1 MQISA
6 RRLAE
11 YTAALN
17 AQQRAAF
24 DFMQTAMRSFYELN
38 GGMVER
44 DLMREFAEQTLY
56 TCMGK
61 FGDQAAAVACSAYDA
76 TMSELGMDVPPSVI
90 SNDVSERYVKAT
102 VESLI
107 GGDFDSLASGLA
119 NKAYASV
126 GRAANRTT
134 IANAERDYS
143 KGVRYARVPTGK
155 ETCGFCLMLASRGFD
170 YKSRKSAGD
179 MGFGFNRFHEHCDC
193 RVVAGDASTTVEG
206 YDPDWLYAAYL
217 DARAT
222 VGPQRIRDEMRG
234 QKAEAVN
241 KRIADAICNEI
252 NMRTRGWSWDG
263 EAAASDGGEHSRFTD
278 ALAAHGLASS
288 MTTREGAPL
297 RMNGLSWGMA
307 DAGTDVGGS
316 ISRLRQERMDGGT
329 STSGHYVLLVDG
341 IKDAERSALASLHE
355 GETAI
360 LIDPNDIDTSTGLTP
375 MRRLTR

>member
-1 MQISA
+1 MRISA
-6 RRLAE
+6 SRLAE

-24 DFMQTAMRSFYELN
+24 DFMQSAMRSFYELN
-38 GGMVER
+38 GGTVER
-44 DLMREFAEQTLY
+44 GLMREFAEQTLY
-56 TCMGK
+56 TCMSR
-61 FGDQAAAVACSAYDA
+61 FGDQAAAIACSAYDA

-119 NKAYASV
+119 RKAYASV

-134 IANAERDYS
+134 IHNAERDYS

-155 ETCGFCLMLASRGFD
+155 EACGFCLMLASRGFD
-170 YKSRKSAGD
+170 YTSRKSAGD

-193 RVVAGDASTTVEG
+193 RVVAGDARTTVEG

-222 VGPQRIRDEMRG
+222 VSPQRIRDGMRG

-252 NMRTRGWSWDG
+252 NMRTRGWSWNG
-263 EAAASDGGEHSRFTD
+263 TVARSQEGEHSRFAD
-278 ALAAHGLASS
+278 ALAEHGLASS
-288 MTTREGAPL
+288 MTTRKGAPL
-297 RMNGLSWGMA
+297 RMSGLSWGMA

-316 ISRLRQERMDGGT
+316 ISRLRQERLDGGT

-341 IKDAERSALASLHE
+341 IEDAERSALASLHE

-360 LIDPNDIDTSTGLTP
+360 LIDPNDMDRSTGLTT
-375 MRRLTR
+375 MRRITS